1 MEKAAFSLIHYSF
14 DKVNIDYSLKIDC
27 PTTVNIIPKG
37 VFKKGTDK
45 SSFDLSFIF
54 TAKSEQ
60 NDPYTTIECNANF
73 EFSGLIS
80 FEEVPPF
87 FYTNSIAILFPYLR
101 AFISTVTL
109 QSNNIPVI
117 LPTMNLSSLEGKL
130 RENTTEE

>member
-1 MEKAAFSLIHYSF
+1 MEKAAFSLVHYSF
-14 DKVNIDYSLKIDC
+14 DKVNIDYSLKEDC
-27 PTTVNIIPKG
+27 RTTVNIIPKG
-37 VFKKGTDK
+37 VFKKGADK

-54 TAKSEQ
+54 TAQSED
-60 NDPYTTIECNANF
+60 NEPFVTIECNAIF

-87 FYTNSIAILFPYLR
+87 FYTNSIAILFPYIR

-117 LPTMNLSSLEGKL
+117 LPTMNLSSLEKEL
-130 RENTTEE
+130 RKNTIEE